1 MYREMETFVS
11 RFPTMST
18 EFTVSEEMKNRKN
31 RWSNAMPRLQSLMR
45 A

>member
-1 MYREMETFVS
+1 MYKESETFVS
-11 RFPTMST
+11 RFPTISA
-18 EFTVSEEMKNRKN
+18 ELTVSEEMKQSKN